1 MLALKSFN
9 VHRHRD
15 TLVEL
20 LNREEISQALP
31 LPFPFLQDDAERYLR
46 QFEKKQMQNY
56 LLTLELE
63 GKPIG
68 FVGYGMAN
76 YKHIAQCYYW
86 IAPELHGRGY
96 GKQMIDLLCR
106 RIFSET
112 EFERIQALVEPHNS
126 ASARILE
133 ANDFMR
139 EGMLRSYFYHYAK
152 DEYIDVDIY
161 SRIRGE

>member
-1 MLALKSFN
+1 MLALKPFN

-15 TLVEL
+15 TLLAL

-56 LLTLELE
+56 LLTLELDS
-63 GKPIG
+63 KPIG
-68 FVGYGMAN
+68 YVGYGMAN

-86 IAPELHGRGY
+86 IAPEVQGRGY
-96 GKQMIDLLCR
+96 GKQMIDLLCK
-106 RIFSET
+106 RIFTET

-126 ASARILE
+126 ASSRILE
-133 ANDFMR
+133 ANHFIR
-139 EGMLRSYFYHYAK
+139 EGMLRRYFYHYAK
-152 DEYIDVDIY
+152 DEYLDVDIY
-161 SRIRGE
+161 SRLRGE

>member
-1 MLALKSFN
+1 MLALKPFN

-15 TLVEL
+15 TLLAL

-56 LLTLELE
+56 LLTLELD
-63 GKPIG
+63 GNPIG
-68 FVGYGMAN
+68 YVGYGMAN

-86 IAPELHGRGY
+86 IAPEVQGRGY
-96 GKQMIDLLCR
+96 GKQMIDLLCK
-106 RIFSET
+106 RIFTET

-126 ASARILE
+126 ASSRILE
-133 ANDFMR
+133 ANDFIR
-139 EGMLRSYFYHYAK
+139 EGLLRRYFYHYAK
-152 DEYIDVDIY
+152 DEYLDVDIY
-161 SRIRGE
+161 ARLRGE